1 MEERLHPRQERYLGR
16 RPHLHRVTATT
27 WHTASTAFVS
37 LQASLRTTV
46 AASTARQPLVEV
58 RGKRAPLLVLTR
70 PQHKEQRLCK
80 QARLPAR
87 QDRMAAHRHH
97 VVDGKPQLMRHHH
110 EIA

>member
-1 MEERLHPRQERYLGR
+1 MAERLHPRQERYLGR

-58 RGKRAPLLVLTR
+58 RGKRAATGSDAAAA
-70 PQHKEQRLCK
+70 QRTATL
-80 QARLPAR
+80 QTGSSASAPGSDGRAPAPRRRR
-87 QDRMAAHRHH
+87 QT
-97 VVDGKPQLMRHHH
+97 P
-110 EIA
+110 